1 MMVSSNS
8 MCIVLRKN
16 KMCYI
21 TAIHIESFFPNVSVT
36 A

>member
-1 MMVSSNS
+1 
-8 MCIVLRKN
+8 
-16 KMCYI
+16 MCYI